1 MTRIGGKATIDGI
14 FGFDG
19 DYRFLSN
26 FWPVDVEYDDFYYPS
41 VEHAYQAAKTL
52 NPAQQYEIYQ
62 APSPAKAKMLG
73 RHVHIRHDWDNIKVR
88 VMEVLLRQKFV
99 GYHDLSL
106 WLYQTGDKYL
116 EETNTWGDTFWGV
129 CNGKGQNVLGN
140 LLMKVREDIKT
151 LYMPA

>member
-1 MTRIGGKATIDGI
+1 MLPIDGV

-19 DYRFLSN
+19 EYRFLSN
-26 FWPVDVEYDDFYYPS
+26 FYPS
-41 VEHAYQAAKTL
+41 IVSYDGWNYPTVEHAYQAAKTL
-52 NPAQQYEIYQ
+52 DKRRRNIIQQMKFPGQ
-62 APSPAKAKMLG
+62 AKRAGGKLELRS
-73 RHVHIRHDWDNIKVR
+73 DWDYVKVQI
-88 VMEVLLRQKFV
+88 MESLLRHKFI

-140 LLMKVREDIKT
+140 LLMKIRKDIKP
-151 LYMPA
+151 LYEPD